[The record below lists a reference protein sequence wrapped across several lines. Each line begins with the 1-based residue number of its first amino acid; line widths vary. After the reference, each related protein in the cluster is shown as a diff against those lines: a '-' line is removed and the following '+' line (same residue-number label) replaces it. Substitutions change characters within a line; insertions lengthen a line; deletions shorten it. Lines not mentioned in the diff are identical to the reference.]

1 MPFIERQL
9 NSDPVAKVSG
19 LEGRNGPAGEQ
30 WIHGK
35 YATVPVL
42 RKQAKQAG
50 VAISSKAGKREIVQ
64 ALKTAGI
71 EPRRPGVTL

>member
-1 MPFIERQL
+1 MPYIERRL
-9 NSDPVAKVSG
+9 TMEPEAKVGG

-50 VAISSKAGKREIVQ
+50 VEISSKAGKREIIE
-64 ALKTAGI
+64 ALRAAGI